1 MKTKLLLIIALM
13 LPAFLSAQVFEPV
26 DSTEYAVADSTVAA
40 EDDEAEAD
48 DPFLRS
54 LEYDEAKLKALDFTP
69 INFAHIAG
77 LMKLAPKDIDVALE
91 DLGFET
97 IGSEESEGMRIGI
110 YLSGADMDDEGNL
123 QNVQDNMEMVVM
135 TAKDDKINMVTYVS
149 ALPDRVNAILSNFDS
164 VLKAG
169 FFPPQ
174 GESTKPILFVSE
186 DGSALAKQRFGE
198 HPGFVII
205 NYAAFASLMNADGE
219 QNDESEEATEK
230 ATDETAE

>member
-1 MKTKLLLIIALM
+1 MKRNILSILALL
-13 LPAFLSAQVFEPV
+13 LPAFMSAQVYEPA
-26 DSTEYAVADSTVAA
+26 DSAEYAAADSAVVA
-40 EDDEAEAD
+40 EDDEDD
-48 DPFLRS
+48 DPFLHT
-54 LEYDEAKLKALDFTP
+54 LEYDEAKLKALNFTP
-69 INFAHIAG
+69 ADFAHIAG
-77 LMKLAPKDIDVALE
+77 LMKLAPKDVDVALE

-149 ALPDRVNAILSNFDS
+149 ALPDRVNAILSNFDN

-174 GESTKPILFVSE
+174 GEATAPILFVGE
-186 DGSALAKQRFGE
+186 DGSAVVKQRFAE

-205 NYAAFASLMNADGE
+205 DFTAFAGLMGADK
-219 QNDESEEATEK
+219 DTEETTE
-230 ATDETAE
+230 DTAE